1 MKLLSQINVERSPQT
16 AVIQLLQGDLSA
28 IPTELATDILVMSAF
43 PGDYIALK
51 GSLIYGHKETEMP
64 LIMGIYSYIDCSE
77 GNPEKIQQCV
87 QQLLK

>member
-28 IPTELATDILVMSAF
+28 IPTEHATDILVMSAF

-51 GSLIYGHKETEMP
+51 GSLIYG
-64 LIMGIYSYIDCSE
+64 LIKKRKCR
-77 GNPEKIQQCV
+77 
-87 QQLLK
+87 